1 MWGLTKKVTT
11 VMLAASSPPSIN
23 EVGKDFRNL
32 YSILGE
38 QASVYQQL
46 SPTLRISHVTPPQE
60 NQDWTDVLNL
70 DAELMMNAENED
82 NLFWEVAN
90 KHGSDKPLALY
101 LPGLDGFGISA
112 ATWQFNDLAKTFDL
126 WRLSVKIEDRSSFG
140 SVVSSVA
147 KIVEKLSTSTERP
160 IYLIGE
166 SFGGLLAPA
175 VSLNVQKKAERE
187 GRDNPI
193 GGLVMVNPATSFDQ
207 TSWDVLAPILSS
219 IGFLTSPAE
228 GRTLP
233 FGGLL
238 PSPYAVLG
246 GLTLSAL
253 IPSSEQFQSI
263 VDLFQKITLGTS
275 DPTGILDLV
284 QDMLK
289 SFELTEET
297 LPPGLLD
304 HRIKNW
310 LFVGSDLVL
319 PRLKDINVPVL
330 VVVGNEDKLIDS
342 RGEVKRLQEKLPQV
356 ETLVVRNAG
365 HFVLDENVNLTEA
378 ILYSKLDPL
387 NFSET
392 KKEFDPILDWKL
404 PKQEVIDETRKSTI
418 KPLQD
423 AFSPVYMSTD
433 ANGKRS
439 FDLDNIPRDDGPILF
454 VANHQLLG
462 LDLNLLISEL
472 IENDIVVR
480 GLAHPI
486 VFQSATGSSS
496 RVDELG
502 GRTPGLQRKP
512 SGNGPDPSSFQ
523 TFGAVMVTPRNF
535 YRVLQSGQNA
545 LLFPGGV
552 REVFHGRDE
561 AYQLFWP
568 EKVDFVRMAARF
580 NATIV
585 PVSAVGM
592 ADSINTIL
600 EPSEVGDLPLI
611 GERAKAFAANV
622 TAARFDAANED
633 EVFMPPIVA
642 PRLPSRNYFIFGKPL
657 STKDLDPSDKASCQE
672 AYTSVQDEMKRGFD
686 DILSAREKDVFKDA
700 PTRLAYEQF
709 TGGKAPT
716 FDISE
721 VNRVRA

>member
-1 MWGLTKKVTT
+1 M
-11 VMLAASSPPSIN
+11 
-23 EVGKDFRNL
+23 
-32 YSILGE
+32 
-38 QASVYQQL
+38 
-46 SPTLRISHVTPPQE
+46 
-60 NQDWTDVLNL
+60 
-70 DAELMMNAENED
+70 
-82 NLFWEVAN
+82 
-90 KHGSDKPLALY
+90 
-101 LPGLDGFGISA
+101 
-112 ATWQFNDLAKTFDL
+112 
-126 WRLSVKIEDRSSFG
+126 
-140 SVVSSVA
+140 
-147 KIVEKLSTSTERP
+147 
-160 IYLIGE
+160 
-166 SFGGLLAPA
+166 
-175 VSLNVQKKAERE
+175 
-187 GRDNPI
+187 
-193 GGLVMVNPATSFDQ
+193 
-207 TSWDVLAPILSS
+207 
-219 IGFLTSPAE
+219 
-228 GRTLP
+228 
-233 FGGLL
+233 
-238 PSPYAVLG
+238 
-246 GLTLSAL
+246 
-253 IPSSEQFQSI
+253 
-263 VDLFQKITLGTS
+263 
-275 DPTGILDLV
+275 
-284 QDMLK
+284 
-289 SFELTEET
+289 
-297 LPPGLLD
+297 
-304 HRIKNW
+304 
-310 LFVGSDLVL
+310 
-319 PRLKDINVPVL
+319 
-330 VVVGNEDKLIDS
+330 
-342 RGEVKRLQEKLPQV
+342 
-356 ETLVVRNAG
+356 
-365 HFVLDENVNLTEA
+365 
-378 ILYSKLDPL
+378 
-387 NFSET
+387 
-392 KKEFDPILDWKL
+392 
-404 PKQEVIDETRKSTI
+404 
-418 KPLQD
+418 
-423 AFSPVYMSTD
+423 
-433 ANGKRS
+433 
-439 FDLDNIPRDDGPILF
+439 
-454 VANHQLLG
+454 G